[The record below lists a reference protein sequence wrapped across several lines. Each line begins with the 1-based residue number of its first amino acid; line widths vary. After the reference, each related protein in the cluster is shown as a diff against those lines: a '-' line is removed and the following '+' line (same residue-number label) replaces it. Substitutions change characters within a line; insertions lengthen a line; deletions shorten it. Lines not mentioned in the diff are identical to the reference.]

1 MTVQFE
7 RRTDRPDA
15 AGRCTIHLR
24 AYFDGQR
31 LRLVTRE
38 KCLASEW
45 QTDKQKFRRSK
56 PGFQEANEYLDSLA
70 ARVQAAYRQLRTSG
84 IEPTPED
91 LKAALAPAAP
101 VEKPKAAPVL
111 PLIELFDEYRLA
123 LAARGRRASTLKGV
137 KTTRNLMEQF
147 EGKLKRKLTLAAYD
161 VAMHDR
167 LLGFLRNEKKLAQN
181 SIWKVVKHIKA
192 LLAYLGE
199 DRGLTLALKVRQLK
213 AAWVDVDKVYLLAS
227 DLKLLETAALPAGLV
242 RTRDAFLFCCYT
254 GLRYSDLAELRE
266 GNLHEWSGARVLRL
280 TQTKTRTSVSIYL
293 TAAASALLDK
303 YRGVGQKLMPVMANQ
318 VMNRN
323 LKKISELA
331 GLREM
336 VEVVT
341 TELGEVV
348 KRQVPKHE
356 LVTMHTARHTFATQ
370 SLLRGMA
377 MEVLQ
382 KVMGHTRI
390 QTTMIYAKIIEDFQ
404 HQEMRR
410 IWDGEAV
417 AAIAAVPEVC
427 QVLLAA

>member
-1 MTVQFE
+1 M
-7 RRTDRPDA
+7 
-15 AGRCTIHLR
+15 
-24 AYFDGQR
+24 
-31 LRLVTRE
+31 
-38 KCLASEW
+38 
-45 QTDKQKFRRSK
+45 
-56 PGFQEANEYLDSLA
+56 
-70 ARVQAAYRQLRTSG
+70 QAAYRPLRTLG
-84 IEPTPED
+84 VEPTPED
-91 LKAALAPAAP
+91 LKAALAPP
-101 VEKPKAAPVL
+101 TPIEKPKAVPVL

-123 LAARGRRASTLKGV
+123 LAARRRRASTLKGV

-147 EGKLKRKLTLAAYD
+147 EEKLKRKMTVAAYD
-161 VAMHDR
+161 VALHDR

-227 DLKLLETAALPAGLV
+227 DLKLLEAAALPAGLV

-303 YRGVGQKLMPVMANQ
+303 YRGTGQRLMPVMANQ

-410 IWDGEAV
+410 IWDGETV

-427 QVLLAA
+427 QVLLAS

>member
-91 LKAALAPAAP
+91 LKAALAPPAP
-101 VEKPKAAPVL
+101 VEKPKAVPVL

-227 DLKLLETAALPAGLV
+227 DLKLLEAAALPAGLV

-303 YRGVGQKLMPVMANQ
+303 YRDTGQRLMPVMANQ

-336 VEVVT
+336 IEVVT

>member
-84 IEPTPED
+84 IEPTPAD
-91 LKAALAPAAP
+91 LKAFLAPPPP
-101 VEKPKAAPVL
+101 VEKPKEAAVP
-111 PLIELFDEYRLA
+111 PLIALFDEYRLA

-161 VAMHDR
+161 VAMHDQ
-167 LLGFLRNEKKLAQN
+167 LLTFLRNEKKLAQN

-192 LLAYLGE
+192 MLAYLGE

-227 DLKLLETAALPAGLV
+227 DLKLLEVAPMPAGLG

-303 YRGVGQKLMPVMANQ
+303 YEGTGVRLMPVMTNQ

-323 LKKISELA
+323 LKKISALA

-348 KRQVPKHE
+348 KRQVPKYE

-390 QTTMIYAKIIEDFQ
+390 QTTMIYAKIVEDFQ

-410 IWDGEAV
+410 IWDGETV
-417 AAIAAVPEVC
+417 AAVAAVPEVC
-427 QVLLAA
+427 QVLVAA

>member
-1 MTVQFE
+1 MPVHAE

-15 AGRCTIHLR
+15 SGRCAIHLR

-45 QTDKQKFRRSK
+45 QTDKQKFRRAK

-84 IEPTPED
+84 IEPPPED
-91 LKAALAPAAP
+91 LKAALAPPTP
-101 VEKPKAAPVL
+101 VEKPKPMPVL

-147 EGKLKRKLTLAAYD
+147 EGKLKGKLTLAAYD

-167 LLGFLRNEKKLAQN
+167 LLGFLRIEKKLAQN

-227 DLKLLETAALPAGLV
+227 DLTLLETAALPAGLV

-303 YRGVGQKLMPVMANQ
+303 YRGTGQRLMPVMANQ